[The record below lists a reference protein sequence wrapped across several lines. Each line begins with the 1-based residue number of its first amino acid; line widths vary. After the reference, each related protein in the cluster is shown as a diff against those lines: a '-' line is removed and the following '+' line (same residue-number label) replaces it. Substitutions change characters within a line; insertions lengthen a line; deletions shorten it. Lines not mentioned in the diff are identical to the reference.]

1 MDTSH
6 RRHEI
11 LVWFVA
17 LAVTM
22 AFSLMLV
29 RGGAPAPYGGQPED
43 TSAGAAGES
52 FAPGEFVPSSTPRT
66 VYLATGLNY
75 PDALGAAAAAGVA
88 MGPVLLVQQNSIPSE
103 TLAEIN
109 RLAPNRIVIVGG
121 TAVISDTVKTTLE
134 GLAFSP
140 TVDRIAG
147 ANRYATAAALSADV
161 HPTRGFYPRATWS
174 QADGPVAGTDLAQT
188 AASVDHTTE
197 LPGVYII
204 SGSADLYATGSDA
217 FVECSIYVNG
227 VEIPE
232 SERQLSFAAGAGA
245 NESNCAADAAYV
257 AATAGTYTISLVIDY
272 AAASTSFD
280 ERGVFVTWMPYY
292 PGS

>member
-6 RRHEI
+6 SRREI
-11 LVWFVA
+11 LAWFIA

-29 RGGAPAPYGGQPED
+29 QGGAAAPYGGQQGD
-43 TSAGAAGES
+43 TSTGMAGES
-52 FAPGEFVPSSTPRT
+52 FAPEAPPSGTPRT

-88 MGPVLLVQQNSIPSE
+88 MGPVLLVQQNAIPSE

-121 TAVISDTVKTTLE
+121 TAVIADSVKTQLE

-147 ANRYATAAALSADV
+147 TNRYATAAALSADV
-161 HPTRGFYPRATWS
+161 HPTRGFYPRAIWS
-174 QADGPVAGTDLAQT
+174 QTEGPVAGTDSVQT
-188 AASVDHTTE
+188 AASVVHTTE
-197 LPGVYII
+197 LPGIYII
-204 SGSADLYATGSDA
+204 SGSADLFSSGTDT

-227 VEIPE
+227 TEILA
-232 SERQLSFAAGAGA
+232 SERQLSFASGAG
-245 NESNCAADAAYV
+245 NDESNCSTNAGYYAL
-257 AATAGTYTISLVIDY
+257 TAGTYTISLVINY
-272 AAASTSFD
+272 ADPAVSFD